1 MAKLKKPISRE
12 FVSDVFLVVGGIA
25 TSVGVGLLHI
35 AAGVITAGVLAML
48 FGYLITLGGEDA

>member
-12 FVSDVFLVVGGIA
+12 FVSDVFLVGGGIA
-25 TSVGVGLLHI
+25 ASVGVGLLHI